1 MKQRYLEKIST
12 IVIDPVLIEGRHFD
26 IPHREPD
33 CLPRVESTDLLCCLV
48 LESCFY
54 TQQQFKAFRSLEA
67 YNKMVSGFKKHTG
80 ALNYRQVVLAKVEHS
95 QRINDTLISVWII
108 TENDGTIN
116 SAYFLGCKARLA
128 ESCSHVVSILFTLK
142 LGPR

>member
-1 MKQRYLEKIST
+1 MKQRYLEKLST

-26 IPHREPD
+26 TPHREPD

-54 TQQQFKAFRSLEA
+54 TQQQFKAFRSVEA

-80 ALNYRQVVLAKVEHS
+80 ALNYRHVVLAKVEHS

-108 TENDGTIN
+108 TENDGTIS
-116 SAYFLGCKARLA
+116 SAYFLGCKLKARHEWL
-128 ESCSHVVSILFTLK
+128 SLVHIL
-142 LGPR
+142 